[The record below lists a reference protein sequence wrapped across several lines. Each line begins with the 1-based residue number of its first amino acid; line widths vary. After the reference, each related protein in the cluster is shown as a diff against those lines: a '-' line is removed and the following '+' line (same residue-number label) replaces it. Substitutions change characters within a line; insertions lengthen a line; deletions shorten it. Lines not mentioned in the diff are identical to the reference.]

1 MRAGLRKVHQPR
13 VASTLF
19 DGTSDPRPAECLIHS
34 RSYMLEMFS
43 VEHSVLICNT
53 HGKTFAEKVSKKTVR
68 VMSCKKTK
76 MNEKFRATC
85 SWFNDNT

>member
-34 RSYMLEMFS
+34 RSYMLEVFS
-43 VEHSVLICNT
+43 VGQSVLICNT
-53 HGKTFAEKVSKKTVR
+53 HGKTVAEKVSKKNCPRNV
-68 VMSCKKTK
+68 VSKKNIQNGRK
-76 MNEKFRATC
+76 IQSDMLMV
-85 SWFNDNT
+85 